1 MAAVATRGRV
11 YGIGGIGGPGG
22 ETLSDVV
29 SLDPREG
36 KWRAEPSMLA
46 TRGQCAAAVLG
57 GRIFA
62 GWESFPGRA
71 ETRRLASLYA
81 CAAGCPPRTRV
92 PRPRSSPMS
101 MHKRIPLPPS
111 PQGAVSTGATRASAP
126 PLGLDCSGPSR
137 ASTRGAP
144 SPPRAAIRPCSQ
156 EHRRKSYDFRRFF
169 VTNVALGICRAQR
182 SRGLRPSGAR
192 GRVDPRAP
200 PPYEVDT
207 TRPSPRTNRTRRVP
221 LAGCRCSGGCPRR
234 AWTWPEAGTP
244 WWRAAGCSSL
254 SAAWALRSWPHTR
267 VWGPLISVPRP
278 ARRRGSRARPPW
290 AVESLRPFAG
300 GVWQPEPCMTQAR
313 TGVCAVS
320 VHGAVHAFGGAG
332 MAGGALS
339 SGEFFVPGTG
349 KVRPTD
355 AAAPAQA
362 AQADTF
368 PAARSPGGRCQTCRT
383 RASAPLPPCC
393 TPLVPERRGLRSA
406 RPMPGR
412 RDARIQ

>member
-111 PQGAVSTGATRASAP
+111 PQGAVSTGAIRASAP

-192 GRVDPRAP
+192 GRVGPRAP
-200 PPYEVDT
+200 PPV
-207 TRPSPRTNRTRRVP
+207 R
-221 LAGCRCSGGCPRR
+221 SGHD
-234 AWTWPEAGTP
+234 ASLTP
-244 WWRAAGCSSL
+244 Y
-254 SAAWALRSWPHTR
+254 
-267 VWGPLISVPRP
+267 
-278 ARRRGSRARPPW
+278 
-290 AVESLRPFAG
+290 
-300 GVWQPEPCMTQAR
+300 
-313 TGVCAVS
+313 
-320 VHGAVHAFGGAG
+320 
-332 MAGGALS
+332 
-339 SGEFFVPGTG
+339 
-349 KVRPTD
+349 
-355 AAAPAQA
+355 
-362 AQADTF
+362 
-368 PAARSPGGRCQTCRT
+368 
-383 RASAPLPPCC
+383 
-393 TPLVPERRGLRSA
+393 
-406 RPMPGR
+406 
-412 RDARIQ
+412 